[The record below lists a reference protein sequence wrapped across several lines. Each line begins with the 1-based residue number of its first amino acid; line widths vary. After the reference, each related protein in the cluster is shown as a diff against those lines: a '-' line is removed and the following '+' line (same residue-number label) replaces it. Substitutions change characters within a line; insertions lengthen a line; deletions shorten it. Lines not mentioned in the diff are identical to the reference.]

1 MRHTRR
7 HLIAGSALTILAAPF
22 ARGFAARAQGDI
34 DQEFAHPEWFAD
46 LAWLQDNLGN
56 DDLAIVALTPE
67 EDFLGGHIPGS
78 AQIDWPA
85 LEIVETSDE
94 ALMAW
99 RPEVEAILTDLGIE
113 RGDTVVVYDGGTFIA
128 ARLWWI
134 LHQLGHED
142 VRILNGG
149 LEAWAADGGELE
161 TGASTVTPAA
171 EAYVGTP
178 IEAPLVQ
185 IAEAEAALD
194 QPGVIFLDVRRF
206 DDEYAVGHIPGAIN
220 IPFMAN
226 AVADGPKYWK
236 SAAELREMYEE
247 AGVTPDQTIIAYCA
261 SGVRSAVTYFTLKQL
276 GYDDVALF
284 TGSWIEWS
292 ADPDRPVATDDAA

>member
-22 ARGFAARAQGDI
+22 ARGFAARAQGAI

-46 LAWLQDNLGN
+46 VAWLQDNLGN

-67 EDFLGGHIPGS
+67 EDFLEGHIPGS

-149 LEAWAADGGELE
+149 LEAWVADGGELE

-247 AGVTPDQTIIAYCA
+247 AGV
-261 SGVRSAVTYFTLKQL
+261 
-276 GYDDVALF
+276 
-284 TGSWIEWS
+284 
-292 ADPDRPVATDDAA
+292 